1 MRLFGA
7 LLLALVL
14 TVAPAAADDDWVF
27 YTKDKTRYTSPWYK
41 GDHRVMI
48 PFGCTR
54 APYYSPDPR
63 CKNDHGFHHGIDIAM
78 KCGTPLFA
86 RTRGWVAANDALGP
100 AYGENPL
107 RLRNYDEEWDVVI
120 GHTRRVFVEPGDRIR
135 KGQKLAL
142 ASDDAAPDGC
152 HLHFEKRALG
162 GELSSA
168 VRPRA
173 LLRLRA
179 KQ

>member
-1 MRLFGA
+1 
-7 LLLALVL
+7 
-14 TVAPAAADDDWVF
+14 
-27 YTKDKTRYTSPWYK
+27 
-41 GDHRVMI
+41 
-48 PFGCTR
+48 
-54 APYYSPDPR
+54 
-63 CKNDHGFHHGIDIAM
+63 
-78 KCGTPLFA
+78 
-86 RTRGWVAANDALGP
+86 
-100 AYGENPL
+100 
-107 RLRNYDEEWDVVI
+107 
-120 GHTRRVFVEPGDRIR
+120 VFVEPGDRIR